1 MKKFIVLRKIGNFPA
16 SEERSFDDF
25 NDAVQFAGL
34 CNKSVE
40 NDYTTYHIA
49 ELQP

>member
-1 MKKFIVLRKIGNFPA
+1 MKKFIVLRKIDNFPA

-25 NDAVQFAGL
+25 NDAVQFTKL

-40 NDYTTYHIA
+40 NDYTTFHIA
-49 ELQP
+49 KLQS